1 MEQQNITYYP
11 TEIGHSQ
18 SNGDSRDQFHRE
30 HVAFHSDANVNFHA
44 TNDANFGTGTR
55 RTAFRPGQV
64 QQQQRQQHLVVQQS
78 PTSIPQRI
86 STTTI
91 PASTAGQQT
100 VHLQLVPQQV
110 NSTIAGQQQQQRQQH
125 IVVQQAPTSIPQ
137 LMGTTTIPVST
148 AGQQTVHVQLLNQSN
163 RLTRRQTLQMQQQ
176 PTCSSNTL
184 SNVQTI
190 QQYGSPMLDSKFTI
204 KNKLLSGIDKSS
216 EKAEREA
223 LKRARQAEAARQRY
237 HKLTPDQ
244 KKELNL
250 KRTEAQKRKK
260 QREKEVA
267 ELESILRASN
277 DIVDDPEVLE
287 QLREKRMRAKWAE
300 AARTRYHRSV
310 TKRMSEDERRS
321 HNLRRRMKQA
331 KCEDN
336 KEMVSTVDDETQRR
350 MKEQNAKKAES
361 ARQRYHRMS
370 TEEKKMYN
378 QRRTEAFRR
387 RRMEEEALL
396 AMPIGRINGE
406 ALDRAQ
412 QIVIRNAKRAEA
424 ARLRYQRMTP
434 EQRRAYNQKRYMPKR
449 KRHDVDIMMSMDS
462 PLGLEKMDKVEREE
476 DEFDALSSL
485 EREVQRRT
493 HQAQQALLHRQRVV
507 QQQQQTP
514 NTPTF

>member
-44 TNDANFGTGTR
+44 TNDATFGTGTR

-110 NSTIAGQQQQQRQQH
+110 NSTIAGQQQRQQH

-137 LMGTTTIPVST
+137 LMSTATIPVST
-148 AGQQTVHVQLLNQSN
+148 AGQQTVHVQLVPQQGSSPVSGQQQQHQHIIISAQPVQSTN
-163 RLTRRQTLQMQQQ
+163 TTTDSADGNPIAAFMEYFVEQQQQ

-204 KNKLLSGIDKSS
+204 KNKLLSGLDKSS

-331 KCEDN
+331 KCEDS
-336 KEMVSTVDDETQRR
+336 KEMIITVDDETQRR

-424 ARLRYQRMTP
+424 ARLRYQRMVRFFLKTG
-434 EQRRAYNQKRYMPKR
+434 
-449 KRHDVDIMMSMDS
+449 VI
-462 PLGLEKMDKVEREE
+462 LVE
-476 DEFDALSSL
+476 
-485 EREVQRRT
+485 
-493 HQAQQALLHRQRVV
+493 H
-507 QQQQQTP
+507 
-514 NTPTF
+514 